1 LNCKNDNDFLATR
14 TQVGQNRSEDFYKR
28 LWQGQNYVKIMPTFK
43 LNDKTKIVQYGHM
56 STPVIKQSSLQE
68 YVRVTMHQLEDTTTQ
83 SDIPTQMKTAKIR
96 KTLTVVS
103 ATISASSAT

>member
-1 LNCKNDNDFLATR
+1 
-14 TQVGQNRSEDFYKR
+14 
-28 LWQGQNYVKIMPTFK
+28 M
-43 LNDKTKIVQYGHM
+43 LNDKTKIVQYGHI

-83 SDIPTQMKTAKIR
+83 SNIPTQMKTAQLVGKIR
-96 KTLTVVS
+96 NTLTVVS

>member
-1 LNCKNDNDFLATR
+1 MST
-14 TQVGQNRSEDFYKR
+14 S
-28 LWQGQNYVKIMPTFK
+28 K
-43 LNDKTKIVQYGHM
+43 LNDKTKIVRYGHM

-83 SDIPTQMKTAKIR
+83 SDIPTQLKTAQLVGKIR
-96 KTLTVVS
+96 KTCTVVS